1 VKIKG
6 ANCQKPNPKF
16 SAGIPFIRLVKE
28 NIEKEKIINPAISMT
43 IGTRCDTKERLA
55 WNLISR
61 SSVMKKIIPGTS
73 KGAKKTL
80 K

>member
-1 VKIKG
+1 MKRKG
-6 ANCQKPNPKF
+6 VNCQKLNPVP
-16 SAGIPFIRLVKE
+16 GIPLIRLVKE
-28 NIEKEKIINPAISMT
+28 NIEKEKIMNPATSKTTGI
-43 IGTRCDTKERLA
+43 RCEIRERFA

-61 SSVMKKIIPGTS
+61 SCVMRKMMTGTS